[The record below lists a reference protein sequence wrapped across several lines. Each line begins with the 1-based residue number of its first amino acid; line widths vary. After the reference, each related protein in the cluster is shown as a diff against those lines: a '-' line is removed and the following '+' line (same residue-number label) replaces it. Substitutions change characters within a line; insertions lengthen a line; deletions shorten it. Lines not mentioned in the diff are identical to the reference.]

1 MSGAISTG
9 IGGIVWGVSHPGPRD
24 KNEDAFLILSLGD
37 AYLLAVADGLGGHE
51 KGELASKT
59 AVETLRRTFEENYE
73 AGMGD
78 EDVGELLRRAYWEAH
93 RRIAGILPEPG
104 KVGTTLTSAFVRSGK
119 AVIAN
124 TGDSRACLIR
134 DGQAIE
140 RTRDHSIV
148 GELLEKG
155 VIGPEEV
162 RSHPMRHVV
171 TRALGIGFEVD
182 VYTWRLEKGD
192 VLLLCSDGLHDVLS
206 DERIGEIASEGDSR
220 GIAERLVE
228 GALNAAEDNVT
239 VVVFMEV

>member
-1 MSGAISTG
+1 MSEAISTG
-9 IGGIVWGVSHPGPRD
+9 IGSTVWGVSHSGPRD
-24 KNEDAFLILSLGD
+24 KHEDEFLILSLGD

-51 KGELASKT
+51 KGELASKI
-59 AVETLRRTFEENYE
+59 AVKTLRRTFEENYE
-73 AGMGD
+73 TGMED
-78 EDVGELLRRAYWEAH
+78 EDVGELLRGAYWEIH
-93 RRIAGILPEPG
+93 REILDLSSEPG
-104 KVGTTLTSAFVRSGK
+104 KVGTTLTSAFVRNGK

-124 TGDSRACLIR
+124 TGDSRAYLIR
-134 DGQAIE
+134 DGQVLE

-148 GELLEKG
+148 EELLERG

-192 VLLLCSDGLHDVLS
+192 VLLLCSDGLHDFL
-206 DERIGEIASEGDSR
+206 DEGEIGEIAESGGPRD
-220 GIAERLVE
+220 IAERLVAE
-228 GALNAAEDNVT
+228 ALGVTEDNVT

>member
-9 IGGIVWGVSHPGPRD
+9 IGSTAWGVSHPGPRD

-51 KGELASKT
+51 KGELASKI

-73 AGMGD
+73 ASMGD
-78 EDVGELLRRAYWEAH
+78 EDIGELLRGAYWEIH
-93 RRIAGILPEPG
+93 REILDLSSEPG

-124 TGDSRACLIR
+124 TGDSRAYLIR
-134 DGQAIE
+134 NGQVIE

-148 GELLEKG
+148 EELLERG

-182 VYTWRLEKGD
+182 VYTWRLENGD
-192 VLLLCSDGLHDVLS
+192 ILILSTDGLHDVLS
-206 DERIGEIASEGDSR
+206 DGRIGEIASEGDSR

-228 GALNAAEDNVT
+228 EALKVTGDNVT